1 MSSFEPKL
9 AEEYL
14 LVKKIREQI
23 SQVNLKVSEKT
34 ASEYRKVLQNSLK
47 MESIFTSQQ
56 QKFVL

>member
-1 MSSFEPKL
+1 
-9 AEEYL
+9 
-14 LVKKIREQI
+14 VKKIREQI